1 MGKLDVLDVYNKI
14 KEIRDSRKTDEK
26 KSITIDRI
34 AQELNGNKEIIKEYV
49 TALTILE
56 LVEFTDNE
64 NIDLIKKNKSGI

>member
-1 MGKLDVLDVYNKI
+1 MAKFDVLDVYNKI
-14 KEIRDSRKTDEK
+14 KEIRNSRNIDKK

-64 NIDLIKKNKSGI
+64 NIDLI

>member
-1 MGKLDVLDVYNKI
+1 MEKIDVLDVYNKI
-14 KEIRDSRKTDEK
+14 KEIRDSRKNDK
-26 KSITIDRI
+26 KKFITIDRI

-64 NIDLIKKNKSGI
+64 NIALIK